1 MRGWDAGVQ
10 GSRKRGEHTLDCVKH
25 RGSRWR
31 GEFVFKKLPLPPSLP
46 LSLTLSSLLSPC
58 SATATPFFFF
68 SSSSCLTPSPSLVLA
83 YRIFS
88 AYPYPFHPTWLY
100 SSATED
106 DLRDNSHRAL
116 LDPRARFSFLPS
128 PFYLFFSFLFFFLF
142 FSFPFFSSFLS
153 FPFSPTSSS
162 SSSSSLLFFPSL
174 FSTGSVEIRARHAA
188 DHGQMRGSR
197 VHTRKVHACST
208 PRNEKARVR
217 G

>member
-58 SATATPFFFF
+58 SATAIPFFFF

-116 LDPRARFSFLPS
+116 LDPRARFSFLSS

-162 SSSSSLLFFPSL
+162 SSSSLLFFSL
-174 FSTGSVEIRARHAA
+174 RYFPRAAWKYARGMPRIT
-188 DHGQMRGSR
+188 DKCVVHGCTRVKCTRVPRRG
-197 VHTRKVHACST
+197 TRK
-208 PRNEKARVR
+208 RE
-217 G
+217 